1 MGNAQLKE
9 RYEIGAHIGHGG
21 YGQIYLVYRKPE
33 RKAFICKRVSRL
45 HDHAKEEVRILKML
59 NHPNVVK
66 FRSSYINLPYYYV
79 IMEYIPG
86 GNLRTVI
93 RERRVSAAEIK
104 HIIREITGGLAYLH
118 SQGITHRDIKPENI
132 MYSPSSEG
140 TPSVVKIIDFGLASD
155 KARMSSKCGTPEY
168 MAPEIVDGK
177 SYTSAVDLYSLGVI
191 ICELL
196 HDRKFPPPSFK
207 DQTPITCLVR
217 QLMDSNPKKRPTA
230 EQILVHPWMQPS
242 REK

>member
-59 NHPNVVK
+59 DHPNIVK

-79 IMEYIPG
+79 ILEYIPG
-86 GNLRTVI
+86 GSLRAAI
-93 RERRVSAAEIK
+93 RERRMSVTETK

-118 SQGITHRDIKPENI
+118 SRGITHRDLKPENI
-132 MYSPSSEG
+132 MYAPG
-140 TPSVVKIIDFGLASD
+140 TGGMPSVIKIIDFGLASD
-155 KARMSSKCGTPEY
+155 KARMSSRCGTPGY
-168 MAPEIVDGK
+168 MAPEMIDGK

-196 HDRKFPPPSFK
+196 HGRRVLPPAIR
-207 DQTPITCLVR
+207 DQGLIR
-217 QLMDSNPKKRPTA
+217 QLLDSNPKKRPSA
-230 EQILVHPWMQPS
+230 EQILAHPWMQLDRKIS
-242 REK
+242 RS